1 MLWCLENGHLKI
13 GLAGRHWNE
22 SKRFTSFFVSCLQ
35 DFLHTEN
42 LQEFWDS
49 VLFSILIL
57 RYKKN
62 SLAGRRANTWLASG
76 FRAVITGV
84 LGDLDYLAGTLQL
97 PRWSKAHN
105 SCCLCLCSSSGENSW
120 KIFKEDAPW
129 IQKIWTPSTWEAW
142 EDKSPC
148 KLFAHT
154 KHPTACSVQSD
165 WMHAKYLGVDMV
177 TFASILWLCM
187 YVVGPDSPNENLQAF
202 ERHLKEFYKNNRVD
216 SRYSHFNTFKFFQN
230 QKGLKLKGKAAQIKE
245 FGRPL
250 LSFWEKLHN
259 EELRIHKLIL
269 VYLKLNVKIENILDD
284 NKKEIYLSY
293 FTSTEKKHILW
304 KNFKHLWWNAYT
316 IFSVSGSQEAATF
329 KTTCFNMAHIH
340 SVLWEHFQGEDLPVT
355 LFTITSKLHWMMH
368 SALLASYISPRRV
381 WCFKGEDF
389 MKCTQLL
396 AASCVSG
403 NSLVTSTLKMLQHW
417 RVAFHLQWAE
427 SSWTSWQIAKKK

>member
-1 MLWCLENGHLKI
+1 MVCFCPSDEVYETFLKTGPGGTLDEAFTIIAWSFNALMSGKWPSQDWTGRSSLEWIQKVY
-13 GLAGRHWNE
+13 
-22 SKRFTSFFVSCLQ
+22 FFFVSFLQ

-42 LQEFWDS
+42 LQEFWGS
-49 VLFSILIL
+49 VLFSIFVL

-62 SLAGRRANTWLASG
+62 SLAGRRANTWLANG

-142 EDKSPC
+142 VDKSPC

-154 KHPTACSVQSD
+154 KHLTACSVQSD

-216 SRYSHFNTFKFFQN
+216 SRYSHFNTFRFFQN

-259 EELRIHKLIL
+259 EELRVHKLIL
-269 VYLKLNVKIENILDD
+269 VYLKLNVKLENILDD
-284 NKKEIYLSY
+284 NKKEIYLSD

-304 KNFKHLWWNAYT
+304 KNFKQSLLESFYHLLCLRFPGSCRLQDNLLQHGTHSLSAVGT
-316 IFSVSGSQEAATF
+316 FSGR
-329 KTTCFNMAHIH
+329 
-340 SVLWEHFQGEDLPVT
+340 G
-355 LFTITSKLHWMMH
+355 
-368 SALLASYISPRRV
+368 LAS
-381 WCFKGEDF
+381 DF
-389 MKCTQLL
+389 
-396 AASCVSG
+396 VY
-403 NSLVTSTLKMLQHW
+403 NH
-417 RVAFHLQWAE
+417 
-427 SSWTSWQIAKKK
+427 